1 MHLVFTTL
9 SQSEQMQPRKSDPAL
24 FNVVHIE
31 GNKLLKVLQ
40 IVEELWKKSGPT
52 YVYLISIFRIFFI
65 FFLSWQRCIWSMLPI
80 SFDDIFASSS
90 WL

>member
-40 IVEELWKKSGPT
+40 IVEEL
-52 YVYLISIFRIFFI
+52 
-65 FFLSWQRCIWSMLPI
+65 
-80 SFDDIFASSS
+80 
-90 WL
+90 